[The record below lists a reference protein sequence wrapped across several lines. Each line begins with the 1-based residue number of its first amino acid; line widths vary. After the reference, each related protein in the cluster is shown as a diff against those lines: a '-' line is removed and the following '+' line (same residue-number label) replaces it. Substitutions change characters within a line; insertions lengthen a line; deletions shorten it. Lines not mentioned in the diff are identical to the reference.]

1 MTALKKPLSYLKEA
15 RRRMFFAPL
24 ISQKDN
30 PSVGISTV
38 PFRGPFPG
46 AKEAPHFTMGIMV
59 GCWASKGQ
67 IPQPARD
74 KSK

>member
-1 MTALKKPLSYLKEA
+1 MSI
-15 RRRMFFAPL
+15 APL
-24 ISQKDN
+24 ISQKEY

-38 PFRGPFPG
+38 PCANTCAPFHNG
-46 AKEAPHFTMGIMV
+46 FKV

-74 KSK
+74 KSKYNFQFLLI